1 MYSIQPRDEE
11 PVINDTPSTR
21 RVLHAV
27 PDLNAQPQ
35 APKRDRSYLA
45 NQAPI
50 DPAAQRSAPA
60 EQTRKTLHND
70 VRQSAQPLT
79 ASATTPT
86 PPTRSSRRSTYMPGA
101 TAHQLESARS
111 ADSSPMANPQV
122 DQGTKPDYGSQAAQ
136 PLTRKSQNAQLH
148 QRAAT
153 GTFPAIKPKP
163 KTGVRPLLTDEQ
175 LGAPLRQRTSPVAAP
190 KRTRPSPQVF
200 NVEDYGPLSPESE
213 DLTTANAQSP
223 LDLREPSLAE
233 LMWMQEMRYHLRTPQ
248 QPALS
253 VADLSKTYNEYCTA
267 WNSAPK
273 AARWDQSFAVTSIGI
288 AIGDH
293 LVESSV
299 DCHWMVSESN
309 GSLVFGVRD
318 DAKRATYFPI
328 DAVNRRWFAAKL
340 DWIPGFIRNARD
352 H

>member
-1 MYSIQPRDEE
+1 MYSIQPRHEE
-11 PVINDTPSTR
+11 TVIEDNFATR

-27 PDLNAQPQ
+27 PDLDSTPSP
-35 APKRDRSYLA
+35 PKRERSY
-45 NQAPI
+45 QAEST
-50 DPAAQRSAPA
+50 RNAPA
-60 EQTRKTLHND
+60 EQTRRTLHND
-70 VRQSAQPLT
+70 VRNTAQPI
-79 ASATTPT
+79 ASAASSAAA
-86 PPTRSSRRSTYMPGA
+86 PTRSSRRNTYMAGS

-111 ADSSPMANPQV
+111 ADSSPAEAMPSPEESNASHTRQPESLGSAAPQ
-122 DQGTKPDYGSQAAQ
+122 Q
-136 PLTRKSQNAQLH
+136 TRKAQNAQLH

-153 GTFPAIKPKP
+153 GTFPAIKPRP
-163 KTGVRPLLTDEQ
+163 RTGVLPALTEEQ
-175 LGAPLRQRTSPVAAP
+175 FAAPPHQKVPAQPALKRQRPTS
-190 KRTRPSPQVF
+190 QVF

-233 LMWMQEMRYHLRTPQ
+233 LMWLQEMRYHLRTPQ
-248 QPALS
+248 QPALT
-253 VADLSKTYNEYCTA
+253 VPELSKTYNDYCTA
-267 WNSAPK
+267 WNASPK
-273 AARWDQSFAVTSIGI
+273 DGRWDQSFAVTSIGI

-293 LVESSV
+293 LVETSV

-309 GSLVFGVRD
+309 GTLVFGVRD

-340 DWIPGFIRNARD
+340 DWIPGFIRNARE